1 MADLKISQLNELA
14 GANLATA
21 DLVAV
26 VDDSA
31 SETKKLTVTNLIT
44 NGISLI
50 ANDAIPGAK
59 ILFEAGGIATADIAD
74 AAVTAAKLG
83 NDAVTAAKLANSSIA
98 TLAATLPSSGDFTG
112 QLALDTDDNSLYMW
126 SGSAW
131 LSIKAPASVNAFTD
145 TTAGLINITTTVAT
159 GTATITATIDDTDAA
174 NKFLAG
180 PTGAGGSISARV
192 IAGSDLPVA
201 TASAKGGVIVNG
213 EGLRMDTNTIEVD
226 NDVTASTAHFVV
238 TYNAK
243 GLITGGRALTSADLP
258 VATSSAA
265 GAVIP
270 GTGLSV
276 DGSGNLNHTNVVT
289 AGTFEKVTIDAQ
301 GHVTVGADLEAA
313 DIPAIDAS
321 KITSGTFTS
330 ARLAT
335 GAVTAEKLADSSV
348 AKFGGAGATDNI
360 VVFPAADFKGQF
372 FFDEKNEDLY
382 IHTGNSFRP
391 ITVISGNL
399 ILAGTYNASTNQ
411 LATITTQGSAAG
423 FSVGAA
429 LPAPAASNL
438 NYYVVVSE
446 SGTGSGAAPAVQ
458 LAPPDMLISMGSG
471 GTYSLSD
478 VSNAIA
484 GQIAA
489 NIAFTPF
496 GGLNSTDVQAAIQE
510 LDTEKLRLDGG
521 LMTGNLQLA
530 TNVSLVFEGSVDDE
544 FETAFTIVNP
554 TADRSVQLPDLSGTV
569 ALTSQLDDGS
579 Y

>member
-1 MADLKISQLNELA
+1 
-14 GANLATA
+14 
-21 DLVAV
+21 
-26 VDDSA
+26 
-31 SETKKLTVTNLIT
+31 
-44 NGISLI
+44 
-50 ANDAIPGAK
+50 
-59 ILFEAGGIATADIAD
+59 
-74 AAVTAAKLG
+74 
-83 NDAVTAAKLANSSIA
+83 
-98 TLAATLPSSGDFTG
+98 
-112 QLALDTDDNSLYMW
+112 
-126 SGSAW
+126 
-131 LSIKAPASVNAFTD
+131 
-145 TTAGLINITTTVAT
+145 
-159 GTATITATIDDTDAA
+159 
-174 NKFLAG
+174 
-180 PTGAGGSISARV
+180 
-192 IAGSDLPVA
+192 
-201 TASAKGGVIVNG
+201 
-213 EGLRMDTNTIEVD
+213 MDTNTIEVD

-276 DGSGNLNHTNVVT
+276 DGSGNINHTNVVT

-399 ILAGTYNASTNQ
+399 ILAGTYNANTNQ

-423 FSVGAA
+423 LALERHYPHLLQATSIITWLSVRVVRDLAQHLLCSLHHQTCSSRWGRVEPIACLTLVTPLRVRL
-429 LPAPAASNL
+429 LPTLPL
-438 NYYVVVSE
+438 HRLVV
-446 SGTGSGAAPAVQ
+446 
-458 LAPPDMLISMGSG
+458 
-471 GTYSLSD
+471 
-478 VSNAIA
+478 
-484 GQIAA
+484 
-489 NIAFTPF
+489 
-496 GGLNSTDVQAAIQE
+496 
-510 LDTEKLRLDGG
+510 
-521 LMTGNLQLA
+521 
-530 TNVSLVFEGSVDDE
+530 
-544 FETAFTIVNP
+544 
-554 TADRSVQLPDLSGTV
+554 
-569 ALTSQLDDGS
+569 
-579 Y
+579 

>member
-1 MADLKISQLNELA
+1 
-14 GANLATA
+14 
-21 DLVAV
+21 
-26 VDDSA
+26 
-31 SETKKLTVTNLIT
+31 
-44 NGISLI
+44 
-50 ANDAIPGAK
+50 
-59 ILFEAGGIATADIAD
+59 
-74 AAVTAAKLG
+74 
-83 NDAVTAAKLANSSIA
+83 
-98 TLAATLPSSGDFTG
+98 
-112 QLALDTDDNSLYMW
+112 
-126 SGSAW
+126 
-131 LSIKAPASVNAFTD
+131 
-145 TTAGLINITTTVAT
+145 
-159 GTATITATIDDTDAA
+159 
-174 NKFLAG
+174 
-180 PTGAGGSISARV
+180 
-192 IAGSDLPVA
+192 
-201 TASAKGGVIVNG
+201 
-213 EGLRMDTNTIEVD
+213 MDTNTIEVD

-276 DGSGNLNHTNVVT
+276 DGSGNINHTNVVT

-399 ILAGTYNASTNQ
+399 ILAGTYNANTNQ

-554 TADRSVQLPDLSGTV
+554 TQDRSVQLPDSSGTV

>member
-1 MADLKISQLNELA
+1 MADLKISQLNALA
-14 GANLATA
+14 GSNLATA

-26 VDDSA
+26 VDSSA
-31 SETKKLTVTNLIT
+31 SETKKLTITDLIT
-44 NGISLI
+44 NGVSII
-50 ANDAIPGAK
+50 ADDAIPGAK
-59 ILFEAGGIATADIAD
+59 ILFEAGGIGTADIAD
-74 AAVTAAKLG
+74 AAITNAKLA
-83 NDAVTAAKLANSSIA
+83 NSAVTAGKLANSSIA
-98 TLAATLPSSGDFTG
+98 TLAATLPASGTFTG

-131 LSIKAPASVNAFTD
+131 LSVKAPASVNDFTD
-145 TTAGLINITTTVAT
+145 TDAGLINITTTVAT
-159 GTATITATIDDTDAA
+159 GTATITASIDDTDAA

-180 PTGAGGSISARV
+180 PTGAGGAISARV

-201 TASAKGGVIVNG
+201 TSSAKGGVIVNG
-213 EGLRMDTNTIEVD
+213 EGLRMDSNTIEVD
-226 NDVTASTAHFVV
+226 NDVTASTTHFVV

-243 GLITGGRALTSADLP
+243 GLVTGGRALTSADLP
-258 VATSSAA
+258 FATSTAA
-265 GAVIP
+265 GAIIP

-276 DGSGNLNHTNVVT
+276 DGSGNLNHTNAVT
-289 AGTFEKVTIDAQ
+289 AGTFAKVTIDAQ
-301 GHVTVGADLEAA
+301 GHVTVGSALDAA
-313 DIPAIDAS
+313 DVPAIDAS

-360 VVFPAADFKGQF
+360 VTFPVADFKGQF

-411 LATITTQGSAAG
+411 VATITTQGSAAG

-521 LMTGNLQLA
+521 LMTGNLQFA
-530 TNVSLVFEGSVDDE
+530 TNLSLIFEGSIDDE

-554 TADRSVQLPDLSGTV
+554 TADRTVQLPDASGTV